1 MLSEGA
7 KMLIG
12 GYSLYELFLQF
23 LFWGVAGWL
32 VEVVDMK
39 IEAGEFQNRG
49 FLHVPLCPLYGIG
62 MPVLCIL
69 LGDAKKSYL
78 AIFIGGVVFCTV
90 VEYLIGWLLEKLFN
104 ARWWDYSHMR
114 FNFQGRICLRNAIL
128 FGFGAMLSLGVVQP
142 VLEGTIHRI
151 PGQIGMAVITVVAL
165 ALVIDVAA
173 STFRALRY
181 RREHRDGE
189 TFVIFKSH
197 R

>member
-1 MLSEGA
+1 
-7 KMLIG
+7 MLIG

-39 IEAGEFQNRG
+39 IEVGEFQNRG

-78 AIFIGGVVFCTV
+78 AIFIGGIVFCTM
-90 VEYLIGWLLEKLFN
+90 VEYVIGWLLEKLFN

-128 FGFGAMLSLGVVQP
+128 FGFGAMLSLGFVQP

-151 PGQIGMAVITVVAL
+151 PAQIGMAVIAVVAL
-165 ALVIDVAA
+165 ALVIDVTA
-173 STFRALRY
+173 SVFRALRY
-181 RREHRDGE
+181 RREHRDGDA
-189 TFVIFKSH
+189 VVLFKSH

>member
-1 MLSEGA
+1 
-7 KMLIG
+7 MLIG

-151 PGQIGMAVITVVAL
+151 PGQIGMAVIAVVAL
-165 ALVIDVAA
+165 ALVIDAAA
-173 STFRALRY
+173 STIRALRY

-189 TFVIFKSH
+189 TLVIFKSH